1 MKIVVVGTGALGS
14 LYAGYLARC
23 QEDVSAVDIKPEIVS
38 AIRESG
44 VRIKEAEGEEVS
56 IPLRATLQ
64 PEEIGRVDLVIFLCK
79 SGQTQEAARSA
90 RCLFGEQTVA
100 LTLQNG
106 LGNPETIESV
116 LGKGRVLAGVTN
128 QGSTLLAPGHILHA
142 NRGDAAIGELSGGR
156 SERAE
161 KIAAVL
167 KRAGFPTHVSA
178 EIWMEV
184 WGKLLVNVG
193 VNALTAITRLR
204 NGVLVEQAEAR
215 EILRGAV
222 AEVTLVAERKG
233 IRLPYTD
240 PAGKVEDACRA
251 SKLNSSS
258 MLQDVLNRRQ
268 TEVDFINGAVVR
280 EAERLGIETPVNR
293 LLTALVKTIEKTY
306 GQRAER
312 K

>member
-1 MKIVVVGTGALGS
+1 MGTGALGS
-14 LYAGYLARC
+14 LFAGYLARSG
-23 QEDVSAVDIKPEIVS
+23 EEVSAVDIKPEIVS

-44 VRIKEAEGEEVS
+44 VKIKEAEGEEAA

-64 PEEIGRVDLVIFLCK
+64 PEKIGKVELVIFLPK
-79 SGQTQEAARSA
+79 SGQTREAAQSA
-90 RCLFGEQTVA
+90 RCLFGGETIA

-106 LGNPETIESV
+106 LGNPEAIEGV

-128 QGSTLLAPGHILHA
+128 QGSTLLKPGYILHGG
-142 NRGDAAIGELSGGR
+142 RGDTAIGELSGGR

-161 KIAAVL
+161 KVAAVL
-167 KRAGFPTHVSA
+167 NRAGFPTHVSA
-178 EIWMEV
+178 EIWNNV

-222 AEVTLVAERKG
+222 EEAALVAERKG
-233 IRLPYTD
+233 IQLPYTD
-240 PAGKVEDACRA
+240 PAGKVEDVCRT
-251 SKLNSSS
+251 SKLNFSS
-258 MLQDVLNRRQ
+258 MLQDVVNRRE

-280 EAERLGIETPVNR
+280 EGKKLGIQTPINWM
-293 LLTALVKTIEKTY
+293 LTALVKTLEKTY
-306 GQRAER
+306 AER
-312 K
+312 IR